1 MAPNM
6 PRSPRV
12 DVAGKIYHVLNR
24 GNSRREIFFKEADY
38 EAFEK
43 VLAEGLEKYPVDLF
57 SYEWMPN
64 HWHMALSP
72 REDGG
77 MSRLL
82 YWITM
87 THSQR
92 YHAHYHTVG
101 DGHVYQ
107 GRFKSFPV
115 QDDAHFFVV
124 CRYVERNA
132 LSAGL
137 VEQAEQWRWGSL
149 WNWCGGQSK
158 IQLSPWPIS
167 RPPGWIKR
175 VNRAVSENEAK
186 KLQQSI
192 RRGSPFG
199 DELWTKTTA
208 QQLNLESTLR
218 PLGRPRKFAQTTK

>member
-1 MAPNM
+1 M
-6 PRSPRV
+6 PRSPRA

-24 GNSRREIFFKEADY
+24 GNSRRELFFKEADY

-43 VLAEGLEKYPVDLF
+43 VIADGLEKYPVDLF

-72 REDGG
+72 REDGA

-92 YHAHYHTVG
+92 YHAHYHTAG

-115 QDDAHFFVV
+115 QDDDHFFVV

-132 LSAGL
+132 LAAGL
-137 VEQAEQWRWGSL
+137 VEEAEQWRWGSL
-149 WNWCGGQSK
+149 WNWCGGKSI
-158 IQLSPWPIS
+158 IQLSTWPIP
-167 RPPGWIKR
+167 RPPGWSKR
-175 VNRAVSENEAK
+175 VNRVVSENEAK

-199 DELWTKTTA
+199 DELWTKMTA

-218 PLGRPRKFAQTTK
+218 PLGRPRKFAQTAK